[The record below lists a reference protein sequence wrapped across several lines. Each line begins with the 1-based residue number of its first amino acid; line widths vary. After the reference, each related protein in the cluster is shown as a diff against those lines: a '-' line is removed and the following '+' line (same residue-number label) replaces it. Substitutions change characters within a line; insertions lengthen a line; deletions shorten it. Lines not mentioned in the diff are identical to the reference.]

1 MARQRYC
8 DCGRKILTRINGKY
22 VRAQDNDHNLCR
34 QCWQAE
40 KDRERETEK
49 DDVLCG
55 SGSGVR

>member
-8 DCGRKILTRINGKY
+8 DCGRKILTRIKGKY
-22 VRAQDNDHNLCR
+22 KQSRDNDHVLCR

-40 KDRERETEK
+40 RDREREVEK

-55 SGSGVR
+55 TEGGVC